1 MCCVQVRDR
10 DCEIVHDSNGRATG
24 IAYVTFS
31 SRGLANQAIR
41 EKNGKYIGNR
51 YVELSLY

>member
-1 MCCVQVRDR
+1 MYLQVRER
-10 DCEIVHDSNGRATG
+10 DCEIVHDSSGRATG

-31 SRGLANQAIR
+31 SRGLANQAIK
-41 EKNGKYIGNR
+41 EKNGKFIGNR